1 MTVPRE
7 KERRKS
13 KGLVKFCYKPS
24 EGEKEER
31 EREGER
37 ACGVVLQ
44 LKDRRR
50 AQGTTQDRP
59 RWSR

>member
-1 MTVPRE
+1 MTVLRE
-7 KERRKS
+7 KERRKN

-31 EREGER
+31 ERER
-37 ACGVVLQ
+37 ACGMVLQ

-50 AQGTTQDRP
+50 AQGTAQDRP